1 MLAPVPRTVT
11 EKNAGSQA
19 NNAAESL
26 RNWLPS
32 TLVFAV
38 VLLVMFWRLGSYPP
52 YFNDMV
58 DQGIHMEVNKVFDHA
73 DISNKVNWYWK
84 DMHSSAAYESPLYG
98 MVIELGL
105 RLFGLT
111 LFGVRF
117 FPALIEFG
125 ALILTFFAFRKYF
138 PQYLLL
144 SFILLMALSPWH
156 LLIARSGGI
165 QAFSISLYLI
175 ALSTLVLLINRK
187 RSVGLAILA
196 GISTAVIPYGYAG
209 IRLVLPLLVL
219 LAIVC
224 FRRIEKYN
232 LFAYLGTILAICAI
246 QIGDFPRSLQMYF
259 YARGENLISVARKL
273 PNGGYDL
280 AFIAHKLNENFN
292 LLFRM
297 IMGLNEK
304 AFWNVNV
311 ASNLAAIKYA
321 VLYPKFL
328 VPLFIVGLVY
338 SLAHAYKQKRFILA
352 MPVLLLIVGL
362 VPNMMSGFGIPDL
375 LRSITL
381 LVPIYFLITYG
392 AYSLFCSIYTIS
404 SDKLRIVFWGLFVMF
419 VGLASVYQVNNYFHY
434 EKDAIHGGKNDAA
447 MVMYDQFLE
456 PYMVSHPNNRILYH
470 EFGPFNEWSYVVV
483 RWLGGKRVQTMRDER
498 KLVFLTNDNRASM
511 DRLLKQGYFDIVVSS
526 WPDQLEHMLRDT
538 KAMEAQVCPPGYKI
552 YYVKR

>member
-1 MLAPVPRTVT
+1 MT
-11 EKNAGSQA
+11 EKNASSRA
-19 NNAAESL
+19 NNAAGSL
-26 RNWLPS
+26 RTWLPAA
-32 TLVFAV
+32 LVFAV

-84 DMHSSAAYESPLYG
+84 DMHTLGAYESPLYG
-98 MVIELGL
+98 MVIEPGL

-156 LLIARSGGI
+156 LLVARSGGI
-165 QAFSISLYLI
+165 QGFSVSQYLI
-175 ALSTLVLLINRK
+175 ALSMFVLLIDRK

-196 GISTAVIPYGYAG
+196 GISTATIPYGYAG
-209 IRLVLPLLVL
+209 IRLFLPLLVL

-259 YARGENLISVARKL
+259 FARGENLISMAKRL
-273 PNGGYDL
+273 PNGGYD
-280 AFIAHKLNENFN
+280 FGFVAHKLNENFYY
-292 LLFRM
+292 LFKM

-311 ASNLAAIKYA
+311 ASTLTPIADV

-352 MPVLLLIVGL
+352 MPVLLFLLGL
-362 VPNMMSGFGIPDL
+362 VPNMMSGMGGPDL

-392 AYSLFCSIYTIS
+392 AYGLFCSIYTIS
-404 SDKLRIVFWGLFVMF
+404 SDRLKAAFSGLFAVF
-419 VGLASVYQVNNYFHY
+419 VVLVSAYQVNNYFHY
-434 EKDAIHGGKNDAA
+434 EKDTIQGGRNDAA
-447 MVMYDQFLE
+447 MVTYNEFLK
-456 PYMVSHPNNRILYH
+456 PYMAGHPNSRILYH

-483 RWLGGKRVQTMRDER
+483 RWLGGKRVQTMRDEG
-498 KLVFLTNDNRASM
+498 KLVFLTDDNRASM
-511 DRLLKQGYFDIVVSS
+511 DALLRKGYFDIVVSAY
-526 WPDQLEHMLRDT
+526 PDQLEHMLRYT
-538 KAMEAQVCPPGYKI
+538 TAMEAKVFPPRYKV